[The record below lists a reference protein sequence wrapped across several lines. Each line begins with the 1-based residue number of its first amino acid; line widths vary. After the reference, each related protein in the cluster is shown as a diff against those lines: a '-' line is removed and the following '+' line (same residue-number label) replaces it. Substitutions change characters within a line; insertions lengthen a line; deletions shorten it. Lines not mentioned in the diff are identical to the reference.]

1 MKPAVEPD
9 PVEGTRV
16 SAASDLQIGQR
27 VMAPSLMQKS
37 HRGGPAAP
45 NMVSNMGR
53 TSHVANSTMI
63 SI

>member
-16 SAASDLQIGQR
+16 YLCGLDLQIGQR
-27 VMAPSLMQKS
+27 VMTPSLMQKS

-45 NMVSNMGR
+45 NMVCNMGR
-53 TSHVANSTMI
+53 IGLTPVSP
-63 SI
+63 